1 MSWLTKF
8 KADPQNLIGPNIT
21 KSPVHE
27 IDLSFPAAGNFMT
40 GLIWARV
47 MGALIYIWNY

>member
-27 IDLSFPAAGNFMT
+27 IDLSGTILILIKTLLMRKALVVKTMPA
-40 GLIWARV
+40 
-47 MGALIYIWNY
+47 